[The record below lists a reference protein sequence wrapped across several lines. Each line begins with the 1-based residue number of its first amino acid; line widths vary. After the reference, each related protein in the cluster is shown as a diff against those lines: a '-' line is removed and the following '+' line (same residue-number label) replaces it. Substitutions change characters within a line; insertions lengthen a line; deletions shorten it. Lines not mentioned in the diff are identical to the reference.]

1 MLYRIIITKN
11 GKKKKILYKSDDLK
25 VIKRKYFKLKD
36 KNKILYP
43 KKTTAYK
50 KIKSV
55 KYEIILMKKHHP
67 TDLPFI
73 DRDKLGRTI
82 EIEDKNKQWSILYKN
97 EYFYEET
104 FTIFN
109 NSKRLNTIEI
119 IKNIVMKNHKD
130 LLIKQINY
138 LHNKLLIHQ
147 DNNFDIVLCKCPADA
162 KRLYNIIEKF
172 SINNKIKNI
181 IFSGSVGEFNKTQ
194 TYKMIVEK
202 TGWSKNK
209 TYRTV
214 TRP

>member
-1 MLYRIIITKN
+1 MLYRIIITNN
-11 GKKKKILYKSDDLK
+11 GKKKKILYRSDNLID
-25 VIKRKYFKLKD
+25 IKKKYFNLKD

-43 KKTTAYK
+43 KKTNAYK

-55 KYEIILMKKHHP
+55 KYEIILMKKYDP
-67 TDLPFI
+67 IDLPFI

-82 EIEDKNKQWSILYKN
+82 EIEDKNKQWSILHKD

-109 NSKRLNTIEI
+109 YPNLRLNTIEI

-147 DNNFDIVLCKCPADA
+147 DNNFDIVLCKCPSDA

-172 SINNKIKNI
+172 
-181 IFSGSVGEFNKTQ
+181 
-194 TYKMIVEK
+194 
-202 TGWSKNK
+202 
-209 TYRTV
+209 
-214 TRP
+214 

>member
-1 MLYRIIITKN
+1 MLYRIIITHN
-11 GKKKKILYKSDDLK
+11 GKKKKILHKSNDLK
-25 VIKRKYFKLKD
+25 HMENKYFTLKD

-43 KKTTAYK
+43 KQTNAYK

-55 KYEIILMKKHHP
+55 KYEIVLMKKYEKED
-67 TDLPFI
+67 TPFI
-73 DRDKLGRTI
+73 DRDTLGRTI
-82 EIEDKNKQWSILYKN
+82 EIEDKNKQWSILYKD

-109 NSKRLNTIEI
+109 HSKRLSTREI
-119 IKNIVMKNHKD
+119 IKNIVMKKQPTSP
-130 LLIKQINY
+130 IKQINY
-138 LHNKLLIHQ
+138 IHNKLLIHQ
-147 DNNFDIVLCKCPADA
+147 DDNFDIVLCKCPEDA
-162 KRLYNIIEKF
+162 KRLYSLIEKF
-172 SINNKIKNI
+172 CEGNKVKNI
-181 IFSGSVGEFNKTQ
+181 IFTGAIGDLNKTQ